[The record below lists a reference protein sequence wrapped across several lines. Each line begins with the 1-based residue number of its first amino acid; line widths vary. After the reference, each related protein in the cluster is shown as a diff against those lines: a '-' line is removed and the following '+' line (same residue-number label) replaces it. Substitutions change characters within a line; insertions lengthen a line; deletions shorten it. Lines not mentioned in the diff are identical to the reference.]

1 MLAAT
6 VVDHPWMRE
15 HSLAVFVR
23 QDHRPQPLRVEAHD
37 WFEVAMVLRG
47 AREHHWSR
55 HVRELAPGDVTLSP
69 SWEPHAWRSLR
80 PDTLLASVHFPPQF
94 LGSEAFDGV
103 PWLALFACD
112 PAERPALPT
121 LADRTEALELGHHL
135 ARYRS
140 RTIWPI
146 AAGERLASEGRREE
160 IVATGYAMW
169 PGEPDLPPGWEQY
182 VRLHVLL
189 LLLKLFQAWEHRDR
203 IADSTRLTTTHLARV
218 LPAIHLC
225 SGQSLPLPRLSLGE
239 AAEACHLSESR
250 FRTLFRETMG
260 VSFGTFELRRR
271 LGAAVDMLLTTDM
284 PVMEVAWGAGFT
296 DASHLRRDLLRHY
309 HATPSSLRTSHD
321 TSARR

>member
-1 MLAAT
+1 MLPAT
-6 VVDHPWMRE
+6 ILEHPWVQNNT
-15 HSLAVFVR
+15 LAVFVR
-23 QDHRPQPLRVEAHD
+23 HDHKPQPLRVEAHD
-37 WFEVAMVLRG
+37 WFEITVIVTGR
-47 AREHHWSR
+47 REWQWSR
-55 HVRELAPGDVTLSP
+55 HAREVGPGDVALSP
-69 SWEPHAWRSLR
+69 SWEPHAWRSLL
-80 PDTLLASVHFPPQF
+80 PDTLMVSVHFPPHF

-112 PAERPALPT
+112 PQDRPSVGTDETMTEVIELAKQLSRHRGPT
-121 LADRTEALELGHHL
+121 VWR
-135 ARYRS
+135 
-140 RTIWPI
+140 I
-146 AAGERLASEGRREE
+146 AAGERLASDDRRQEV
-160 IVATGYAMW
+160 VATASATW
-169 PGEPDLPPGWEQY
+169 PGEPGLPPGWEQE
-182 VRLHVLL
+182 VRLNVLL
-189 LLLKLFQAWEHRDR
+189 LLLRLFQVWEHRDR
-203 IADSTRLTTTHLARV
+203 AAASPLGTNHLARV
-218 LPAIHLC
+218 LAAVHLC
-225 SGQSLPLPRLSLGE
+225 GRQQLPFRRVTLGE